1 MLTQMQNFSDEAEQ
15 ILMTI
20 VDRETAIYEAL
31 GEEITDELIKNVER
45 EFAERLAKL
54 VAEAFQDG

>member
-1 MLTQMQNFSDEAEQ
+1 MQNFSDEAEQ